1 MKLELG
7 SPPETGDLYNA
18 FINALVIAGA
28 GNGTIKLYS
37 TAVKDFLD
45 FINKDPRKVTSED
58 LNRWISNLLNREGKV
73 KGDEVEKRRAK
84 SVTIRYYIIAVRRF
98 LKWLNV
104 SVKPPIPKIRRKEV
118 KALDESQVQKILNAC
133 KRTKDKL
140 IIRLLLDTGLRA
152 NELLSVLVKDVDL
165 ENNMIRV
172 RNTKNGEERVV
183 FFTDETKQLLRKYM
197 KGKKLDE
204 KLFDITYDA
213 LYRKLKRL
221 GKKVEIDLRPH
232 ILRHT
237 FATLSLKRGINVI
250 TLQKLLGHKDIKTTQ
265 IYTHLVLDD
274 LKNEY
279 LKAMSSSSSKTPL

>member
-1 MKLELG
+1 VKLELG
-7 SPPETGDLYNA
+7 SPPESGDLYNA
-18 FINALVIAGA
+18 FINALVLAGA

-58 LNRWISNLLNREGKV
+58 LNKWISNLLNREGKV
-73 KGDEVEKRRAK
+73 KGDDVEKRRAK

-104 SVKPPIPKIRRKEV
+104 SVKPPIPKVRRKEV
-118 KALDESQVQKILNAC
+118 KALDESQIQKVLNTC

-221 GKKVEIDLRPH
+221 GNKVEIELRPH

-274 LKNEY
+274 LRNEY

>member
-7 SPPETGDLYNA
+7 SPPESGDLYNA
-18 FINALVIAGA
+18 FINALVLAGA

-58 LNRWISNLLNREGKV
+58 LNKWISNLLNREGKV
-73 KGDEVEKRRAK
+73 KGDDVEKRRAK

-104 SVKPPIPKIRRKEV
+104 SVKPPIPKVRRKEV
-118 KALDESQVQKILNAC
+118 KALDESQIQKVLNTC

-221 GKKVEIDLRPH
+221 GNKVEIELRPH

-274 LKNEY
+274 LRNEY

>member
-18 FINALVIAGA
+18 FINVLVIAGA

-118 KALDESQVQKILNAC
+118 KALDESQVQKVLNAC

>member
-7 SPPETGDLYNA
+7 SPPESGDLYNA

-58 LNRWISNLLNREGKV
+58 LNKWITNLLNREGKV
-73 KGDEVEKRRAK
+73 KGDELEKKRAK

-118 KALDESQVQKILNAC
+118 KALDETQVLRVLNAC

-152 NELLSVLVKDVDL
+152 NELLSILVKDVGL

-172 RNTKNGEERVV
+172 RNTKSGEERVV
-183 FFTDETKQLLRKYM
+183 FFTDETKQLLRKYI

-204 KLFDITYDA
+204 RLFDITYDA

-221 GKKVEIDLRPH
+221 GKKVGIDLRPH

-274 LKNEY
+274 LRNEY

>member
-7 SPPETGDLYNA
+7 SPPESGDLYNA
-18 FINALVIAGA
+18 FINALVLAGA

-58 LNRWISNLLNREGKV
+58 LNKWISNLLNREGKV

-104 SVKPPIPKIRRKEV
+104 SVKPPIPKVRGKEV
-118 KALDESQVQKILNAC
+118 KALDESQIQKVLNTC

-221 GKKVEIDLRPH
+221 GNKVEIELRPH

-274 LKNEY
+274 LRNEY

>member
-1 MKLELG
+1 VKLELG
-7 SPPETGDLYNA
+7 SPPESGDLYNA
-18 FINALVIAGA
+18 FINALVLAGA

-58 LNRWISNLLNREGKV
+58 LNKWISNLLNREGKV

-104 SVKPPIPKIRRKEV
+104 SVKPPIPKVRRKEV
-118 KALDESQVQKILNAC
+118 KALDESQIQKVLNTC

-221 GKKVEIDLRPH
+221 GNKVEIELRPH

-274 LKNEY
+274 LRNEY